1 MITLREAN
9 EKKLLHDSLL
19 LFNMISRNTHIGWIS
34 DNEIFVNYYHC
45 GKFCSVIYSMNKQA
59 RIVKLAINCSLRKKE
74 D

>member
-19 LFNMISRNTHIGWIS
+19 LFNMISRNTHIRWIS

-45 GKFCSVIYSMNKQA
+45 GTFCSVIYSMNKRA

-74 D
+74 E